1 MNIDQFVADLTV
13 TRRRQRI
20 ALLVALSPFYVL
32 FALGWMWRQP
42 MALFAGA
49 IGLAIVA
56 GAYKAYAPKHKPIP
70 PETTPEAGDDE

>member
-1 MNIDQFVADLTV
+1 MNLDQLIADLTV

-32 FALGWMWRQP
+32 FALGWMWRVP

-49 IGLAIVA
+49 IGLAIVV
-56 GAYKAYAPKHKPIP
+56 GAYKAYAPKHP
-70 PETTPEAGDDE
+70 PTEPKITPEAGDDE